1 MLIYTIRRVLLVF
14 PVLLGVSLVIFI
26 ILALTPGDPLA
37 AVITEEY
44 GATAHDIEMVREQLH
59 LNDPIHVQYGNFLWD
74 ALRGD
79 LGKSFRG
86 QRPVLD
92 DIMARL
98 PSTLA
103 LGVAGLT
110 VTILIGIPAGILA
123 ALYRGTILDKVTM
136 MFTFIGVSIPSVYAA
151 ILFILVFAVWLGWF
165 KVVGNVGFKGL
176 ILPSVALSLIP
187 AGILAR
193 LTRASMLE
201 VMEEDYVR
209 TARSK
214 GIRESLVIV
223 MHVFRN
229 ALIPIVTYLGLLA
242 VGFISGQVF
251 IENVF
256 ARPGLGRF
264 IVDAIT
270 ARDFP
275 QIRGTILFVATGYV
289 FVNLIIDLLYGV
301 IDPRITYE

>member
-1 MLIYTIRRVLLVF
+1 
-14 PVLLGVSLVIFI
+14 
-26 ILALTPGDPLA
+26 
-37 AVITEEY
+37 
-44 GATAHDIEMVREQLH
+44 
-59 LNDPIHVQYGNFLWD
+59 
-74 ALRGD
+74 
-79 LGKSFRG
+79 
-86 QRPVLD
+86 
-92 DIMARL
+92 
-98 PSTLA
+98 
-103 LGVAGLT
+103 
-110 VTILIGIPAGILA
+110 
-123 ALYRGTILDKVTM
+123 
-136 MFTFIGVSIPSVYAA
+136 
-151 ILFILVFAVWLGWF
+151 
-165 KVVGNVGFKGL
+165 
-176 ILPSVALSLIP
+176 
-187 AGILAR
+187 
-193 LTRASMLE
+193 MLE